1 MAVMATFFLRATP
14 RIGEHGYGYGKSWR
28 GNALWL
34 VLGEIEICLLIM
46 TITTEW
52 EDNKSRTLG
61 QESERGKGRDWVQ
74 TRVFATLRILGRHG
88 MHLTSSSK
96 TPSTRP
102 SCHEEHR
109 TGSWVIP
116 TATTSTIKTKMER
129 KLCSEH
135 QATSLQ
141 QPSNQPSVE
150 STVPLFVLNFL
161 SNFQVLTPMLQSNP
175 RVRLCFESYVSML
188 LPGTTHLW

>member
-1 MAVMATFFLRATP
+1 MVGNRSTRRGRHVRMWVAPHRPGQNRLGCSPICLIRRLSCRMEMRANEHPNQGRGCHGHLFLRATP

-28 GNALWL
+28 GNALWF

-52 EDNKSRTLG
+52 EENKSRTLG

-109 TGSWVIP
+109 TG
-116 TATTSTIKTKMER
+116 
-129 KLCSEH
+129 
-135 QATSLQ
+135 
-141 QPSNQPSVE
+141 
-150 STVPLFVLNFL
+150 
-161 SNFQVLTPMLQSNP
+161 
-175 RVRLCFESYVSML
+175 
-188 LPGTTHLW
+188 